1 MLEIRKIEIIK
12 DKFNIFG
19 HKISRPLAFKEIYGI
34 NQLGAID
41 RDGSYSSW
49 DFTGTINEVNEYEK
63 RWCSRGINGFDFI
76 GVEVLKGFQGQS
88 NYYGWM

>member
-49 DFTGTINEVNEYEK
+49 DFTATPSLFIFMNFVN
-63 RWCSRGINGFDFI
+63 CSSEIPA
-76 GVEVLKGFQGQS
+76 
-88 NYYGWM
+88 

>member
-19 HKISRPLAFKEIYGI
+19 QKISRPLAFKEIYGI

-63 RWCSRGINGFDFI
+63 RWCSRSRSFKRFPRAIKLLWLD
-76 GVEVLKGFQGQS
+76 VKEK
-88 NYYGWM
+88 